1 MTVTLEEI
9 KKVLRSDEP
18 DYKATVAK
26 FGTDLLPHLDQIA
39 NDPNPSLASKA
50 ISMASMIYDNRSINI
65 LKRCSMEKNPILR
78 IAAATGARNIISVPV
93 SKNIVSNISITPIV
107 NFLAAL
113 KNDTDSAVRREAQ
126 KSLERFNDN
135 KS

>member
-1 MTVTLEEI
+1 
-9 KKVLRSDEP
+9 
-18 DYKATVAK
+18 
-26 FGTDLLPHLDQIA
+26 
-39 NDPNPSLASKA
+39 
-50 ISMASMIYDNRSINI
+50 
-65 LKRCSMEKNPILR
+65 MEKNPILR